1 MSRGR
6 VVALVAIGL
15 LAAGCLPAAAT
26 SQGRA
31 TNGLW
36 AWFIGLSILVGGV
49 VWTLVTLAILRR
61 RRDDVLPRQIHGD
74 IRIEIIWT
82 SIPIVIVLG
91 LFAGTLGTLNVIDA
105 RSPQAGVDVIVTA
118 FRWQWRFDYPKEA
131 ISIVGT
137 PQQLPE
143 LVVPVN
149 EPVHVA
155 LTAPAND
162 VDHAF
167 FVPQFLFK
175 RDAIPGRTSTF
186 DFTVEEPGTYRG
198 QCAEFCG
205 TYHAQMLFS
214 VRAVSASEYQ
224 AWAASQRTGGSPL
237 PIPTPPPVEP
247 GGSTVPSNLPSVAAP
262 AASQP

>member
-1 MSRGR
+1 
-6 VVALVAIGL
+6 
-15 LAAGCLPAAAT
+15 
-26 SQGRA
+26 
-31 TNGLW
+31 
-36 AWFIGLSILVGGV
+36 
-49 VWTLVTLAILRR
+49 WTLVTLAIVRR
-61 RRDDVLPRQIHGD
+61 RREPGLPRQIHGD

-105 RSPQAGVDVIVTA
+105 RSPEAGVDVIVTA
-118 FRWQWRFDYPKEA
+118 FRWQWRFDYPTE
-131 ISIVGT
+131 SVTIVGT
-137 PQQLPE
+137 PEHLPE
-143 LVVPVN
+143 LVVPVD

-155 LTAPAND
+155 LTAPAGD

-186 DFTVEEPGTYRG
+186 DFTVEEAGTYRG

-214 VRAVSASEYQ
+214 VRAVSADEYR
-224 AWAASQRTGGSPL
+224 AWLASQRSAGSAL
-237 PIPTPPPVEP
+237 PIPTPPAIEP
-247 GGSTVPSNLPSVAAP
+247 GGSTVPSNLPSVAP
-262 AASQP
+262 VPSTEPSGGQP